1 MIKHHGWF
9 VLSVGRRVALRPSHG
24 HLLGKQ
30 LLMKGTWP
38 TGVPAHTTS
47 SSELWDPF
55 KSTRSPHTSI
65 CAFLMSRGT
74 GRMEALHCF
83 HALVTQD
90 SDHVPLHRVPGM
102 FTDPGTDSSLSLP
115 ITIFP
120 QFWPLPFGERHPP
133 ASCSLDF
140 CLLYSS
146 VPQVKETL
154 LTHLDLS
161 SVLQEH
167 WIFRLLRLIS
177 YCWCFEDP
185 DTCNWTFSHLFYK
198 AVISTRGFNSSS
210 LGTESY
216 LPF

>member
-9 VLSVGRRVALRPSHG
+9 ILNVGRRVALSPSHG
-24 HLLGKQ
+24 HLLEKQ
-30 LLMKGTWP
+30 VLMKSAGP
-38 TGVPAHTTS
+38 NGVPAHTTCS
-47 SSELWDPF
+47 PELWDPF

-74 GRMEALHCF
+74 GRMGVLHCF

-90 SDHVPLHRVPGM
+90 SDHVPLHRDPGV
-102 FTDPGTDSSLSLP
+102 FTDPGTYSSLSLP
-115 ITIFP
+115 ITISP
-120 QFWPLPFGERHPP
+120 QFWALPFGERHPP
-133 ASCSLDF
+133 ASCSLNF
-140 CLLYSS
+140 GLLYFS
-146 VPQVKETL
+146 VPQVEETL

-161 SVLQEH
+161 SFLQQH

-177 YCWCFEDP
+177 YSWCLEDP
-185 DTCNWTFSHLFYK
+185 DTCNLTFSHLFFK
-198 AVISTRGFNSSS
+198 AVISIRGSKSPS